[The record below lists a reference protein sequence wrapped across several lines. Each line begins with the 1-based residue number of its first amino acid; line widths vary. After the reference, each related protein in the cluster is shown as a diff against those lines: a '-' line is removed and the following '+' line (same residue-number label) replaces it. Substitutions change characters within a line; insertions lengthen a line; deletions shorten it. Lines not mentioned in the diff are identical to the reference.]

1 MTTPNHLADWI
12 KNHAPSKA
20 QFCRDSGIC
29 ESHLSLFLRGKR
41 GVSFRMAK
49 RISDAT
55 NGAIPIET
63 LVRERNDAPAEQAR
77 ATA

>member
-1 MTTPNHLADWI
+1 MTTPSPLAKWI
-12 KNHAPSKA
+12 EDNAPSKA

-49 RISDAT
+49 RISEAT
-55 NGAIPIET
+55 QGAIPIEI
-63 LVRERNDAPAEQAR
+63 LVREKDEVAPCSEAAE
-77 ATA
+77 